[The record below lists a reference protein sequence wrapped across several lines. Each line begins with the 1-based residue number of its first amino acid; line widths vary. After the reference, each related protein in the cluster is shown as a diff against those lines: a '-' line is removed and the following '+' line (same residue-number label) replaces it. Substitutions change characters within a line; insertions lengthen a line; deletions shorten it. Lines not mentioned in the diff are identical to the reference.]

1 MSRPPSRN
9 LLLAGL
15 LSASIAAAAG
25 FARAEDLP
33 PLRSLNP
40 PLFTADVAISG
51 DPQGRP
57 GVSVAIHIPYLEL
70 QWSKIPAGFA
80 AGVEL
85 TVSIAP
91 RRPGRIYGDAW
102 SRRLAVATFTQ
113 TRAPGASI
121 SERRSFAVPPGR
133 YEVRVT
139 VRDLGSEGLSS
150 ATGNLDLPDYSRMP
164 LGFSDLELGVL
175 DSLQGFLPVPARR
188 FGLDVSRMAARVSL
202 FDRRDGGWPRTY
214 PLRWRILDDQ
224 GAEVVAG
231 TRTLTAARTAEPLV
245 VQPDRSDLFIGDY
258 VFQIELVEGRSR
270 WNVERSFEV
279 EESGAPRGRDFE
291 RLLEPLA
298 YIAEAGE
305 IEELRALPPEEQ
317 PRGWEAFWARR
328 DPSPDT
334 PRNEAML
341 EFFRRLRYAEQR
353 FQGFGPGWRSDMG
366 RIYIRYGP
374 PDQVESRPAT
384 AATAQVEIW
393 YYNQP
398 YRRFVFVD
406 REGFGR
412 YTLATPGSE

>member
-1 MSRPPSRN
+1 
-9 LLLAGL
+9 
-15 LSASIAAAAG
+15 
-25 FARAEDLP
+25 
-33 PLRSLNP
+33 
-40 PLFTADVAISG
+40 
-51 DPQGRP
+51 
-57 GVSVAIHIPYLEL
+57 
-70 QWSKIPAGFA
+70 
-80 AGVEL
+80 
-85 TVSIAP
+85 
-91 RRPGRIYGDAW
+91 
-102 SRRLAVATFTQ
+102 
-113 TRAPGASI
+113 
-121 SERRSFAVPPGR
+121 
-133 YEVRVT
+133 
-139 VRDLGSEGLSS
+139 
-150 ATGNLDLPDYSRMP
+150 
-164 LGFSDLELGVL
+164 VL

-393 YYNQP
+393 YFNQP